1 MADERD
7 RDEAAG
13 GDQPARYAYP
23 RDLAAAALAELKR
36 RGETVVSSPLLEPAL
51 LESLLST
58 AYQASLLRDEGRQ
71 VIFRLL
77 IAPPEAMPPDGGPPS
92 GLHTLLFPER
102 RVCDVTE
109 LRRLAAAAPY
119 HRALIGACIND
130 QRRPSLWGIAH
141 AGARWLRVQTGGRLM
156 APALPHAPVV
166 SVGGPGRIEVELGDS
181 VLARLEAGRIG
192 GTTLDVFASQWLPRQ
207 FAPTRAALIADH
219 AAARTRAGAPWAP
232 LDESLMRG
240 IGQHMVRQLIAV
252 IRSARHGATLLVVPA
267 EAEAELT
274 APDSILHVH
283 YRLVD
288 NEARHRYRTLML
300 RIMNRLA
307 ALHAG
312 PLAEA
317 VGWPEYQ
324 HSTDS
329 EIAALDEALF
339 EVAHLIAGFAAVDG
353 AVLLSRSFD
362 IIGFGAEIAGNL
374 PDVPTVCRADDL
386 EGSARTLETTER
398 VGTRHRSA
406 YRLCQ
411 AMQDALAVIVSQDG
425 GVRFACWQNDAVT
438 YWHYLSGHLLAA

>member
-13 GDQPARYAYP
+13 GEPPTRHAYP
-23 RDLAAAALAELKR
+23 HDLAAAALAALRR
-36 RGETVVSSPLLEPAL
+36 RGDAVVASPLLEPAL

-71 VIFRLL
+71 VIFRLVV
-77 IAPPEAMPPDGGPPS
+77 APPEVFPADGGPPS
-92 GLHTLLFPER
+92 GLLTLHFPER

-119 HRALIGACIND
+119 HRALIGACIGD
-130 QRRPSLWGIAH
+130 QGRPALWGVVH
-141 AGARWLRVQTGGRLM
+141 AGARWLRVQTGGRVS
-156 APALPHAPVV
+156 APALPRALVV
-166 SVGGPGRIEVELGDS
+166 SVGGPGRIEVELGDTA
-181 VLARLEAGRIG
+181 LARLEAGRIG
-192 GTTLDVFASQWLPRQ
+192 GTTVDVFTSRWLPRQ
-207 FAPTRAALIADH
+207 FAPTRAALMADH
-219 AAARTRAGAPWAP
+219 AVAKQKADARWAP
-232 LDESLMRG
+232 LDESLLRG

-252 IRSARHGATLLVVPA
+252 IRAARHGATLLVVPP
-267 EAEAELT
+267 EAEARLL
-274 APDSILHVH
+274 APDSILRVH
-283 YRLVD
+283 YRLVHD
-288 NEARHRYRTLML
+288 EARDRYRSLML

-324 HSTDS
+324 HSRDE

-353 AVLLSRSFD
+353 AVLVTRSFE
-362 IIGFGAEIAGNL
+362 ILGVGAEIVGNL
-374 PDVPTVCRADDL
+374 PDVPTVYRADDL
-386 EGSARTLETTER
+386 EGTLRTAEATER
-398 VGTRHRSA
+398 TGTRHRSA

-411 AMQDALAVIVSQDG
+411 AMKDALAVVVSQDG
-425 GVRFACWQNDAVT
+425 GVRFACWQDDAVT